1 MNLKELFTWRR
12 PWSIPINRIDQA
24 ILGYESD
31 EEIRINYY
39 GSTRRLS
46 TSNFHLRGW
55 KPYKLAHVPL
65 SMVEQNL
72 IRFDMQFWWP
82 LRWPSLRSFGSQTNR
97 RQKPKHPNFRYKWR
111 HVSKLMR
118 IYCIDKN
125 GAGLWDHTMNPN
137 SVPLSV
143 DSGSCPCVP
152 VHLFTTKGVAFGW
165 TTEGRRSIGT
175 WLTAYKREAA
185 LQRAIKPTGM
195 GGVGSG
201 CPKKECGK
209 R

>member
-39 GSTRRLS
+39 G

-111 HVSKLMR
+111 ATSQNWCESTVLIKMELACG
-118 IYCIDKN
+118 II
-125 GAGLWDHTMNPN
+125 LWTPIQFHCRLILGP
-137 SVPLSV
+137 
-143 DSGSCPCVP
+143 VP
-152 VHLFTTKGVAFGW
+152 VFQ
-165 TTEGRRSIGT
+165 SICS
-175 WLTAYKREAA
+175 
-185 LQRAIKPTGM
+185 LQRVWHLDGRQRA
-195 GGVGSG
+195 VV
-201 CPKKECGK
+201 